1 MIRATIGGCKK
12 DIARLDRLI
21 DKVTGGHWL
30 GEKGKNDNKG
40 GDGRLNASLWLPSE
54 IHIIRGV

>member
-21 DKVTGGHWL
+21 NKVTGGHWL
-30 GEKGKNDNKG
+30 GEKGKNV
-40 GDGRLNASLWLPSE
+40 
-54 IHIIRGV
+54 IRGV